1 MSILIDEKTTFLI
14 QGITGKQG
22 AMTCSEMLKAGSK
35 VVAGVT
41 PGKGGQYVDGVPVF
55 NSIHEA
61 QTQGHKIDCTV
72 ILVPPKFAKGAI
84 LEAIES
90 NIQLINIIT
99 ENIPMHDMA
108 YCFALAKKKNV
119 TIIGPT
125 SAGIYSVGKSKCG
138 PIASGKSAIAFTQ
151 GSIGVI
157 SRSGGMSSETSL
169 VLTQAGLGQSTVV
182 SCGSDVLMGKSFKE
196 LAILFEQDS
205 ETKGIVLFGEIG
217 GTSEED
223 LAIYL
228 LNRKNEGKAFT
239 KPIVAC
245 ISGIFAQKLGMQN
258 VSLGHA
264 GAIIEGNKGTRE
276 NKVKALKEASV
287 IIAEVHHEVGTL
299 MKQALQ

>member
-1 MSILIDEKTTFLI
+1 MSILIDETTTFLI

-22 AMTCSEMLKAGSK
+22 ARACSEMLKARSK

-41 PGKGGQYVDGVPVF
+41 PGKGGQKVEGIPVY
-55 NSIHEA
+55 NSIKE
-61 QTQGHKIDCTV
+61 TQQAGLNIDCTV

-90 NIQLINIIT
+90 NIPLINIVT

-108 YCFALAKKKNV
+108 YCFALAEKNNV

-138 PIASGKSAIAFTQ
+138 PIASGKSSIAFTQ

-169 VLTQAGLGQSTVV
+169 VLSQEGLGQSTVV

-196 LAILFEQDS
+196 LAILLEQDL

-223 LAIYL
+223 LAQYL
-228 LNRKNEGKAFT
+228 LKRKQEGKAFT

-264 GAIIEGNKGTRE
+264 GAIIEENKGTRE
-276 NKVKALKEASV
+276 NKVKVLKEAGV
-287 IIAEVHHEVGTL
+287 IIADVHHKVGSL
-299 MKQALQ
+299 MRKVLQ